1 MTIQLSISIWTVI
14 CFILLMLILHFW
26 LLKPLLQLMDK
37 RQARIDAAKAEKEA
51 RALLAQEQADALMR
65 RQKEQQAAQKKQFR
79 RQIEEVRA
87 ENKKAIEQ
95 AREQR
100 LEVLDTFRAETK
112 AERAAILN
120 KLSAHSEELAKSFA
134 DSLLKE

>member
-1 MTIQLSISIWTVI
+1 MNIQLSISIWTVI

-51 RALLAQEQADALMR
+51 RAQMEQEQAEALLLL
-65 RQKEQQAAQKKQFR
+65 QKEQKAAQKKQFR
-79 RQIEEVRA
+79 QQIEAVRA
-87 ENKKAIEQ
+87 ENKKAIDQ
-95 AREQR
+95 ARENR

-112 AERAAILN
+112 AERAAILD

>member
-1 MTIQLSISIWTVI
+1 MNIQLSISIWTVI

-51 RALLAQEQADALMR
+51 RA
-65 RQKEQQAAQKKQFR
+65 QKEQEQEEALLRLQKEQKAAQKKQFR
-79 RQIEEVRA
+79 QQIEAVRA
-87 ENKKAIEQ
+87 ENKKAIDQ

-112 AERAAILN
+112 AERAAILD